1 MAKMGKNVEESFES
15 IYQQNPND
23 LDPEEEIKGN
33 DSDDGMD
40 EVCEEI
46 SSLRKG
52 VLAPVIIEVNSNF
65 SQIEAATYRFGHLSP
80 FKPPTAT
87 RRSS

>member
-1 MAKMGKNVEESFES
+1 MAKVRKKVEGSFES
-15 IYQQNPND
+15 IYQHNPND
-23 LDPEEEIKGN
+23 LDPEEEMKGN

-65 SQIEAATYRFGHLSP
+65 SLLNQNH
-80 FKPPTAT
+80 K
-87 RRSS
+87 